1 MSVES
6 NVDISSSTDYA
17 HRMNEKML
25 SSLGMNAGEIKIY
38 RSLFKMR
45 ESSPAQLA
53 KSVGIRRT
61 TAYSVVHGLV
71 QKGFVV
77 ENPSKRPR
85 TFTIAQ
91 LTDID
96 AVLKED
102 KKRLAA
108 KEKVLKQFASEL
120 SRATAEDSYPVPQIR
135 FIGEDK
141 MEKYL
146 GNEPW
151 SKTTHALD
159 STWWGFQDHTYV
171 ENFPHV
177 IDRFWKKH
185 PNKISLKLLSN
196 QVVSE
201 TEKKLKWRH
210 PRRQIKYWNKA
221 TNFLSSTWI
230 VGDYVVMVNTRRHP
244 FYLVEIHDA
253 TLANDMRE
261 VFKNLWPLV

>member
-1 MSVES
+1 MIVET
-6 NVDISSSTDYA
+6 NVDTLSSTDYA
-17 HRMNEKML
+17 HQMNEKML

-38 RSLFKMR
+38 KALFKMR
-45 ESSPAQLA
+45 EGSPAQLA

-61 TAYSVVHGLV
+61 TAYSIVHGLTER
-71 QKGFVV
+71 GFLI
-77 ENPSKRPR
+77 ENPAKRPR

-91 LTDID
+91 SADID
-96 AVLKED
+96 TVLRED
-102 KKRLAA
+102 RQRLALR
-108 KEKVLKQFASEL
+108 EKVLRQFASEL
-120 SRATAEDSYPVPQIR
+120 SRAASEDSYPVPLIR
-135 FIGEDK
+135 FVGEDK

-146 GNEPW
+146 YNEPW
-151 SKTTHALD
+151 SKTTYVSD

-177 IDRFWKKH
+177 IDWFWKKH

-196 QVVSE
+196 QVISE

-221 TNFLSSTWI
+221 TNFLSSTWV
-230 VGDYVVMVNTRRHP
+230 VGDYVILVNTRRHP

-253 TLANDMRE
+253 TLANDQRE
-261 VFKNLWPLV
+261 VFKNLWLLV